1 MSEADEASRALG
13 DMLGLMALTCPG
25 GWAERREGAS
35 ASACRTIAAPMNRA
49 IAELPSADAA
59 DVAALVERLADLPH
73 IVETRPGA
81 DAVEDWCRSRG
92 MTATPGVPLMTCSA
106 TAVTMPPYDEA
117 TALRSLTDMAEH
129 VDVAA
134 PSYDRPRDWL
144 AALDG
149 STLFDQ
155 DFGAGLVADVDGEP
169 AATGISIVAGEWV
182 GVFIIGTV
190 PAYRRRGLGAALTAK
205 LVVDAVARNGV
216 TRALLQ
222 SSAMGRGVYASLGFA
237 TVDEWTRWTPA
248 TP

>member
-1 MSEADEASRALG
+1 MSEADEASRAVG
-13 DMLGLMALTCPG
+13 EMFGLMAVTCPG
-25 GWAERREGAS
+25 GWAERRGDAS
-35 ASACRTIAAPMNRA
+35 ASACRTTAAPMNRA
-49 IAELPSADAA
+49 IAELPSADVA

-73 IVETRPGA
+73 ILETRPGA

-106 TAVTMPPYDEA
+106 EAVSMPPYDDA
-117 TALRSLTDMAEH
+117 TALRSLTQMAEH

-144 AALDG
+144 AALDQ

-169 AATGISIVAGEWV
+169 AATGISVVAGEWV

-222 SSAMGRGVYASLGFA
+222 SSVMGKGVYESLGFA
-237 TVDEWTRWTPA
+237 TVDEWTRWTPVTA
-248 TP
+248 